1 MDRKEAW
8 SLIEEFIQTDRLKKH
23 AIAVEA
29 SMRAYAVKVGEDEGL
44 WGIVGMLHDFD
55 YEVCPSPEEHASFGA
70 SILRERGYPEIIAR
84 AILSHAN
91 HTGVLRESQM
101 EKALFATDELSGFIT
116 AVALVRPNKSLAD
129 TTPKSV
135 RKKMKDKAFARNVSR
150 EDIVQG
156 AKELDIDLDELI
168 QFVIDSLKPVADQ
181 LGLSVE

>member
-1 MDRKEAW
+1 MDREEAW
-8 SLIEEFIQTDRLKKH
+8 SLIEEFIQTDKLKKH

-29 SMRAYAVKVGEDEGL
+29 SMRAYAIRVGEDEDL
-44 WGIVGMLHDFD
+44 WGVVGMLHDFD
-55 YEVCPSPEEHASFGA
+55 YEICPSPEEHAAFGA
-70 SILRERGYPEIIAR
+70 AILKERGCSENIVR

-91 HTGVLRESQM
+91 HTGVIRESPM

-116 AVALVRPNKSLAD
+116 AVALVRPNKSLSD

-150 EDIVQG
+150 EDIIQG
-156 AKELDIDLDELI
+156 AEELNIDLDELI
-168 QFVIDSLKPVADQ
+168 QFVIDSLKPVAGQ